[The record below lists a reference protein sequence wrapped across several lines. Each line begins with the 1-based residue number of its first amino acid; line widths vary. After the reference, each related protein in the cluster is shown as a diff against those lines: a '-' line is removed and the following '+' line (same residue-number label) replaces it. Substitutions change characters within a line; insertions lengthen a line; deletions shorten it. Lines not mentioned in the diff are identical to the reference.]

1 MVDKTRAIITRCCK
15 VNQYEADSS
24 ALELERRGFV
34 VLRGLEKA
42 SYYVLNTCAVTN
54 EGERKSRGQ
63 IAKIL
68 KLNPNAKIYVCGCAS
83 ELNAANF
90 ESKENVCYIT
100 GVQGK
105 MKIVNAIEG
114 DLFGTNIEQLSKEYD
129 DTMQSKQT
137 RTRAFIKIQD
147 GCNSFCSY
155 CIIPYLRGRSR
166 SRSVESIKAE
176 LDQISSREVVFAGV
190 DLSQYGLDLPG
201 KPKLEDVIELMRGR
215 KARFRFSSLE
225 MGTITPNVLKVLKSL
240 PNFCP
245 HFHLSM
251 QSGCDS
257 VLRRMNR
264 KHMSSDYEECVKNI
278 RHVFPNAAITT
289 DVICGFPGETDEE
302 FEKTFEFCKKI
313 NFFEMHIFP
322 YSIRKGTVAASLK
335 NQITGDIKKQRT
347 AKLEQLSKVQKANF
361 LKSQI
366 GTTAEVLVEKIDENV
381 CEGYTQ
387 NYVRTI
393 VENCDSL
400 VKTGDIISCEIKS
413 ANSDFALAKYQKTI

>member
-1 MVDKTRAIITRCCK
+1 MVDKSVAIITLGCK
-15 VNQYEADSS
+15 VNQYESDSI
-24 ALELERRGFV
+24 ALELEKRGFSV
-34 VLRGLEKA
+34 VRGLEKA

-68 KLNPNAKIYVCGCAS
+68 KINPNAKIYVCGCAS
-83 ELNAANF
+83 ELNATNF
-90 ESKENVCYIT
+90 QGRPNVCYIT

-114 DLFGTNIEQLSKEYD
+114 DLFGTNIEELSKEYD
-129 DTMQSKQT
+129 DSMQSKQT

-166 SRSVESIKAE
+166 SRSVESIKSE

-190 DLSQYGLDLPG
+190 DLSQYGNDLPG

-215 KARFRFSSLE
+215 EARFRFSSLE
-225 MGTITPNVLKVLKSL
+225 MGTITPNVLKVLSTL
-240 PNFCP
+240 SNFCP

-257 VLRRMNR
+257 VLKRMNR
-264 KHMSSDYEECVKNI
+264 KHMAADYEECVREI
-278 RHVFPNAAITT
+278 RKVFPNAAITT
-289 DVICGFPGETDEE
+289 DVICGFPGETEE
-302 FEKTFEFCKKI
+302 EAEKTFEFCKKI

-322 YSIRKGTVAASLK
+322 YSIRKGTVAASLP
-335 NQITGDIKKQRT
+335 NQITGDVKKARVS
-347 AKLEQLSKVQKANF
+347 KLEELAGTQKAAYIE
-361 LKSQI
+361 KQI
-366 GTTAEVLVEKIDENV
+366 GTVAEVLVEKIDGHTA
-381 CEGYTQ
+381 EGYSK
-387 NYVRTI
+387 NYVRTL
-393 VENCDSL
+393 VENCNKT
-400 VKTGDIISCEIKS
+400 VKIGDIILCKVSG
-413 ANSDFALAKYQKTI
+413 ANSDFAIAKYQK